1 MTEPKAV
8 DRIDRAP
15 PCTMKRLAWRDE
27 DLGRID
33 FPSGAMEL
41 RTSFGS
47 GLARHAGDPPGVVW
61 GVGDRGPNIKIK
73 TLVELY
79 GLERMRPLAGKS
91 GAKVMPRLDVGP
103 RIAQLRVVGD
113 RVEVLAT
120 LRIRDDDGAPVSGL
134 PIPGGE
140 HARREPAFDLDGREL
155 QPDPSGFDTEGIA
168 ATLDGGFWIGD
179 EFGPSL
185 LRVDGEGRILFR
197 LVPEGV
203 VLPGARYPVRAMLPA
218 IAARR
223 HLNRGFEAIALSADE
238 KWLFLAF
245 QSPLAHPDVA
255 AHKNGRHVRLWR
267 LDASTHRVVAQ
278 YLYPLDPPQSFARDM
293 TMGRVEPSD
302 LKVSELACVGSD
314 ALLVL
319 ERATHSSKIYKVLLD
334 EEKALPS
341 DHLDLRTRPTIEE
354 LSAGDGLGDRA
365 LAKQLVLDSDQRN
378 QLPPDLEGM
387 AILSPGELLLVT
399 DNDFG
404 VEGAE
409 TQFWKVTFSQSLL

>member
-1 MTEPKAV
+1 M
-8 DRIDRAP
+8 DRIDQAP
-15 PCTMKRLAWRDE
+15 ACTMTRLAWRDE
-27 DLGRID
+27 VLGRID

-47 GLARHAGDPPGVVW
+47 GLARRAGDPPGVVW

-73 TLVELY
+73 TLLERY
-79 GLERMRPLAGKS
+79 GLERMRGLAGKA

-103 RIAQLRVVGD
+103 RIAKLRVAGE
-113 RVEVLAT
+113 RVELLAS
-120 LRIRDDDGAPVSGL
+120 LPIRDDEGMPVSGL

-168 ATLDGGFWIGD
+168 ATIDGGFWIGD

-185 LRVDGEGRILFR
+185 LRVDGKGHILVR
-197 LVPEGV
+197 LVPEDV
-203 VLPGARYPVRAMLPA
+203 ALPGARYPVRATLPA

-223 HLNRGFEAIALSADE
+223 HLNRGFEALALSDDE

-255 AHKNGRHVRLWR
+255 AHKNGRHVRVWR
-267 LDASTHRVVAQ
+267 LDASTLRVMAQ
-278 YLYPLDPPQSFARDM
+278 YLYPLDPPESFVRDAG
-293 TMGRVEPSD
+293 MGHVDPSD
-302 LKVSELACVGSD
+302 LKVCELAWIGGD

-319 ERATHSSKIYKVLLD
+319 ERATHSSKIYKVVLD
-334 EEKALPS
+334 EGKALPP

-354 LSAGDGLGDRA
+354 LSAGDGLGELA
-365 LAKQLVLDSDQRN
+365 LGKQLVLDSDQGN
-378 QLPPDLEGM
+378 ELPPDLEGM
-387 AILSPGELLLVT
+387 AILSPSELLLVT
-399 DNDFG
+399 DSDFG

-409 TQFWKVTFSQSLL
+409 TEFWKVGFSEPVLA